1 MTYSLN
7 NLLSNNNNILYDN
20 KLRDF
25 LFNEMTIDKN
35 NAHIISLIEKK
46 NQKKINKLE
55 INTVCKLHM
64 YSW

>member
-64 YSW
+64 